1 MRVLLNYLS
10 KWIMIIFLV
19 WLVMYKMNIDISN
32 YINMYYLSI
41 LLLIGYI
48 LFIFLDM
55 MIKGNQYELS
65 FFLVSVILH
74 SIPLLILCQL
84 NETSKKYAL
93 ETLIIVIIMYYLY
106 LRSINKTVFDPY
118 FSDPVPRN
126 WYDLLSFIKK

>member
-1 MRVLLNYLS
+1 MRILLNYLS
-10 KWIMIIFLV
+10 NWIMIIFLV

-41 LLLIGYI
+41 LLLFGYI
-48 LFIFLDM
+48 LFMFIDM

-84 NETSKKYAL
+84 NETGKKYAL

-106 LRSINKTVFDPY
+106 
-118 FSDPVPRN
+118 
-126 WYDLLSFIKK
+126 